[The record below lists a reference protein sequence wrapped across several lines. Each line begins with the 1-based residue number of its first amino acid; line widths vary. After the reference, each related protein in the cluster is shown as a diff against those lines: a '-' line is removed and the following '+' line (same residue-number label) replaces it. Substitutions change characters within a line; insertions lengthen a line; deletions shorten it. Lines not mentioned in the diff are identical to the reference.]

1 MPRSSEF
8 SGTREAGSSDGQDA
22 IETRVSTDTLT
33 RLVNLAN
40 LGELRPQQRSPSSRN
55 AALAG
60 GFPARWRARL
70 AACAEA
76 AADPENPSGPL
87 CYSRHFAAP
96 LAETGFDWGV
106 RRFGYLLTSAM
117 LIMVLLGFVVHM
129 FGGRPR
135 LETLLFAI
143 LTPELLDE
151 IYGAPVAYHVHDEW
165 MLILRLARPGRN
177 SRSRWHRESSTPS
190 SCSRAFVTDSPSGH
204 HVATPRPAI
213 GCCCRHPA
221 CSLGAVIEVAH
232 SEQTGTK
239 VAERLLG
246 ASTKLA
252 LASYHGREDTRR
264 NVMSEETKVSGSQ
277 ADIGNAV
284 SAGAEPGAAKT
295 VESSEP
301 MQGVLDTLKKHPLGT
316 IAAGAAMGMLIE
328 EEIAL
333 GILAG
338 IGLTALFATRTGPEA
353 RREVTAKVEEI
364 LGRARSR
371 LQARSSQGTSAPSP
385 EPPPHPEVRTPQ

>member
-1 MPRSSEF
+1 
-8 SGTREAGSSDGQDA
+8 
-22 IETRVSTDTLT
+22 
-33 RLVNLAN
+33 
-40 LGELRPQQRSPSSRN
+40 
-55 AALAG
+55 
-60 GFPARWRARL
+60 
-70 AACAEA
+70 
-76 AADPENPSGPL
+76 
-87 CYSRHFAAP
+87 
-96 LAETGFDWGV
+96 
-106 RRFGYLLTSAM
+106 
-117 LIMVLLGFVVHM
+117 
-129 FGGRPR
+129 
-135 LETLLFAI
+135 
-143 LTPELLDE
+143 
-151 IYGAPVAYHVHDEW
+151 
-165 MLILRLARPGRN
+165 
-177 SRSRWHRESSTPS
+177 
-190 SCSRAFVTDSPSGH
+190 
-204 HVATPRPAI
+204 
-213 GCCCRHPA
+213 
-221 CSLGAVIEVAH
+221 
-232 SEQTGTK
+232 
-239 VAERLLG
+239 
-246 ASTKLA
+246 
-252 LASYHGREDTRR
+252 
-264 NVMSEETKVSGSQ
+264 MSEETKVSGSQ